1 MAEFKLGRIRFIWK
15 GEWAAGTSYLKDDV
29 VRVNGK
35 VYICVI
41 GHTAD
46 SNFYVDADN
55 FPARWNQ
62 ASDGQAWR
70 GDWTVDTEY
79 FVNDIVKYGGQL
91 YICLV
96 GHTSAANASDGLE
109 VDLDLGDSTQSKWD
123 QFAEGF
129 EWRGDWTT
137 DTRYRLNDIVKYG
150 GNTYLC
156 NLGHISAPTAAMGLE
171 GLDRLTAGQK
181 ADINKWDQFS
191 EAFDW
196 KGPWAPSTRYKIN
209 DVVSFGG
216 TTYVCNEGHPAAAT
230 FTLGL
235 EADQSKWDYFNQ
247 GVEYLGAWD
256 PVDQNYKVNDLVKT
270 GNGVYICLQKH
281 TSSVSRTFEQDEDSG
296 YWAQFLEGL
305 QFENSWNSSSV
316 YQPGDIVTYGGYAY
330 VAVTNHSNIKPTEAV
345 TGAQNWDLFTTAFK
359 FQQDWSGSTNY
370 KVGDVVRLSGYTYVA
385 IEDNNNQKPPNLTY
399 WEQLNPGIRWLGT
412 WANGYGYV
420 LGDAVRYGPNSYI
433 CVLAHTSATATNR
446 PDVDISGTYWNLLA
460 NGQESSVLTTQG
472 DLVYYGGAGPTRL
485 PIGSDGQ
492 VLVVNSAAAPEWK
505 YWGEVDQLYYVSLD
519 GTDEVAPTYG
529 ITLDKPWRT
538 VRYAADQIEKGTR
551 NPEAAFILE
560 INRQFVQRETV
571 QWINYQIT
579 NNISPFVSSFS
590 YDTTKCERDVGLIID
605 ALLWDIRHGGN
616 VRSRQAAVEY
626 VTNASTFYGLGQ
638 KEETVAAINYAV
650 NTLVNTCVL
659 LNTAPGTNYQVTNS
673 VPVNDRILQII
684 DTDYVA
690 EDSSFTE
697 IANLKTL
704 ITTAISSGTL
714 GSVGAEVKPQRTILV
729 KTGVFYETL
738 PIIVP
743 VDTAVVGDELRS
755 TNIRPAASQIDA
767 TDVPKSLDALTRIKA
782 IIADIVEGTTVTKTT
797 TGTNP
802 NTETQ
807 SQTKPFATATEGT
820 LVETL
825 VQNAYDHVDF
835 YLNAVGSAPTM
846 AGSNAA
852 ASSYN
857 VYAAVRQLELN
868 RQFIIAE
875 VHAYIALTYPSYTYS
890 LAACARDV
898 GEYID
903 AIKFDLVYTGNY
915 RTLTSAEW
923 YVNGV
928 TGSITEN
935 MFLVRNSTGVRNMT
949 VQGLTGTLVGPN
961 AYGTYRPTAGAY
973 VSLDPGWGPNDQRV
987 WITTRSCYVQ
997 NVTTFGTACVGCKID
1012 GDLHNGGNKS
1022 IVSNDF
1028 TQVISDGIGVWCT
1041 NLGRTELVSV
1051 FGYYGH
1057 IGYLAE
1063 DGGKIRA
1070 TNGNSSYGTYGCVAE
1085 GVDATETA
1093 ITGIVNNRYEEA
1105 LITKVLTNGQQVLRV
1120 EYQNAGIDY
1129 TSGTFTFNGPGT
1141 SFTTVGNETRDG
1153 GIFEVR
1159 LLDNDDSSGQFG
1171 GLDYLSSENVAQS
1184 GTTSSITLAATDDQT
1199 SSAYIGMRIY
1209 IQSGTGVGQYGYINT
1224 YNAGSKLAGVYRES
1238 TGTSGWDHVVPG
1250 TSIVAPDPSSLYII
1264 EPRVT
1269 VAAPTESSPSVS
1281 GGSVVGQS
1289 DAVYANVRQTFT
1301 NVSASGGAGTGATFN
1316 ITRNGETYTVTL
1328 NQAGQNYVNNNLLT
1342 ILGTSLGGTTPAN
1355 DLRIRIETV
1364 DSTPGLVVGEI
1375 LTFSYEGKGRGG
1387 NFVILLANG
1396 GVSTNTAYY
1405 STNGTT
1411 WQTSTLPS
1419 INIWTAIASGDIGGV
1434 SYVVALGN
1442 AATGAAYSTDGG
1454 VTWNSATIPQ
1464 ISDVTSVAFGGGR
1477 FVAVRA
1483 DSATPLVS
1491 TNGTTWANGANNL
1504 PTRTN
1509 WPSITYGKGRF
1520 FAVSTAGAPGSVT
1533 SAYSL
1538 DGITWTSAALTGLA
1552 DWSSIAYGNNVFV
1565 AVSSTGSNIA
1575 VSNDGTSWT
1584 GVLNTITVGKV
1595 GYGQGTFV
1603 ATGSA
1608 SSTAHWKSQDGRT
1621 WTQGTAAY
1629 TTTGRPIF
1637 GNPNGSPLWI
1647 IPQSTVAGPA
1657 ALVTGT
1663 RAYVRARVADTK
1675 IVEFRVIEP
1684 GSGYSS
1690 VTPPAL
1696 TVTDP
1701 NNTYEA
1707 PHTVRVGNG
1716 VLANPTFITRGAD
1729 WEVATGSVVGD
1740 GYADI
1745 FQNGSYVDVKGLYSI
1760 PVPGSNVE
1768 FNSLPGQFYKL
1779 VTVTQL
1785 LGTGPYTARL
1795 QVSPPI
1801 EIPEAVPHEDPFEI
1815 RIRYSQVR
1823 LTGHDFLDI
1832 GTGNFTSTNYPGLP
1846 LIDPIPTN
1854 ETVES
1859 NGGRVFYTS
1868 TDQDGNF
1875 RVGGL
1880 FTVEQS
1886 TGTAT
1891 LNADAFNIAGLQ
1903 ELSLGSVELGTG
1915 GATITEFSTDP
1926 FFTQDS
1932 DSVIPTQRAVK
1943 AYIAS
1948 QIGSGSSTLNVNTLT
1963 AGQIFVANDYITTT
1977 TGGRINV
1984 LAPMN
1989 FIGGINGVPV
1999 AMNLFLHS

>member
-1 MAEFKLGRIRFIWK
+1 MAEFKLGRIRFVWK
-15 GEWAAGTSYLKDDV
+15 GEWVAGTSYLKDDV

-55 FPARWNQ
+55 IPARWNQ
-62 ASDGQAWR
+62 ASDGQSWR
-70 GDWTVDTEY
+70 GDWTPDTEY
-79 FVNDIVKYGGQL
+79 FENDIVKYGGQL

-96 GHTSAANASDGLE
+96 GHTSAATLSDGLE

-129 EWRGDWTT
+129 DWKGDWTT
-137 DTRYRLNDIVKYG
+137 ATRYKLNDIVKYG

-156 NLGHISAPTAAMGLE
+156 NLGHTSAPTAAMGLE
-171 GLDRLTAGQK
+171 GLDRLVSGQK
-181 ADINKWDQFS
+181 ADIDKWDQFS

-196 KGPWAPSTRYKIN
+196 KGDWTPSVRYKIN

-216 TTYVCNEGHPAAAT
+216 TTYICNEGHTSAASFA
-230 FTLGL
+230 LGL
-235 EADQSKWDYFNQ
+235 EEDQGKWDYFNQ

-256 PVDQNYKVNDLVKT
+256 ADSQNYKVNDLVKT
-270 GNGVYICLQKH
+270 GNGIYICLQKH
-281 TSSVSRTFEQDEDSG
+281 TSSLTRTFEQDEDSG
-296 YWAQFLEGL
+296 YWAQFLEGI
-305 QFENSWNSSSV
+305 QFEDSWNSSTI
-316 YQPGDIVTYGGYAY
+316 YQPGDIITYGGYAY
-330 VAVTNHSNIKPTEAV
+330 VSTTNHSNIRPTQAV
-345 TGAQNWDLFTTAFK
+345 TGPQNWDLFTTSFK
-359 FQQDWSGSTNY
+359 FQNDWNSSIDY
-370 KVGDVVRLSGYTYVA
+370 RVGDVVRLSGYTYVA
-385 IEDNNNQKPPNLTY
+385 IEDNTNQKPPNLTY
-399 WEQLNPGIRWLGT
+399 WEQLNPGIRWLGA

-433 CVLAHTSATATNR
+433 CVDAHTSATATNR
-446 PDVDISGTYWNLLA
+446 PDIDISGTYWNLLA

-472 DLVYYGGAGPTRL
+472 DIVYYGGAGPTRL

-492 VLVVNSAAAPEWK
+492 VLVVNSAAAPEWR

-519 GTDEVAPTYG
+519 GVDSPAPGYG

-551 NPEAAFILE
+551 NNDAAFLIEL
-560 INRQFVQRETV
+560 NRQFIQRETV
-571 QWINYQIT
+571 QWIAYQIT
-579 NNISPFVSSFS
+579 NNISPFTSSFS
-590 YDTTKCERDVGLIID
+590 YNTTKCERDIGFILDAII
-605 ALLWDIRHGGN
+605 WDIRHGGN
-616 VRSRQAAVEY
+616 VRAREAAVEY
-626 VTNASTFYGLGQ
+626 VTNASVFYGLGQ
-638 KEETVAAINYAV
+638 KEETVAAINYAID
-650 NTLVNTCVL
+650 TLVNTCVL
-659 LNTAPGTNYQVTNS
+659 LNTAPSVNYQVTNS

-684 DTDYVA
+684 DNTLVS
-690 EDSSFTE
+690 EDTSFTE
-697 IANLKTL
+697 VSNLKSL
-704 ITTAISSGTL
+704 ITTAISGGTL
-714 GSVGAEVKPQRTILV
+714 GNVGAEVKPQRTILV
-729 KTGVFYETL
+729 KTGVFFETL

-755 TNIRPAASQIDA
+755 TNIRPSASQIDPSDA
-767 TDVPKSLDALTRIKA
+767 PKSLAALARIRA
-782 IIADIVEGTTVTKTT
+782 IVSDIVSGVTVTPSV
-797 TGTNP
+797 G

-820 LVETL
+820 LAANIIQDAEDYI
-825 VQNAYDHVDF
+825 NF
-835 YLNAVGSAPTM
+835 YVLASGSAPAM
-846 AGSNAA
+846 SGSNSATET
-852 ASSYN
+852 YN
-857 VYAAVRQLELN
+857 VYAAIRQLELN
-868 RQFIIAE
+868 RDFIVAE
-875 VHAYIALTYPSYTYS
+875 VHAYIAATYPSYVYS
-890 LAACARDV
+890 IDACSRDV
-898 GEYID
+898 NEYID
-903 AIKFDLVYTGNY
+903 AVKHDLTYPGNY
-915 RTLTSAEW
+915 RTLTAAKW

-935 MFLVRNSTGVRNMT
+935 MFLVRNSTGVRNLT
-949 VQGLTGTLVGPN
+949 VQGLTGTLTGPN

-973 VSLDPGWGPNDQRV
+973 VSLDPGWGPNDERV

-997 NVTTFGTACVGCKID
+997 NVTTFGTACIGAKID

-1022 IVSNDF
+1022 IVANDF
-1028 TQVISDGIGVWCT
+1028 TQVLSDGIGVWCT

-1051 FGYYGH
+1051 FSYYGH

-1070 TNGNSSYGTYGCVAE
+1070 TNGNSSYGTFGCVAE
-1085 GVDATETA
+1085 GVDATETP

-1105 LITKVLTNGQQVLRV
+1105 LITKVLTSGQEVQRV
-1120 EYQNAGIDY
+1120 EFQNAGIDY
-1129 TSGTFTFNGPGT
+1129 TAGSFTFNGPGT
-1141 SFTTVGNETRDG
+1141 SFTTVGDEIRDG

-1171 GLDYLSSENVAQS
+1171 GLDYLSSENVAQG

-1199 SSAYIGMRIY
+1199 SSAYVGMRIY
-1209 IQSGTGVGQYGYINT
+1209 IQSGVGVGQYGYINS
-1224 YNAGSKLAGVYRES
+1224 YNAGSKVAQVYKES
-1238 TGTSGWDHVVPG
+1238 TGTAGWDHVIPG
-1250 TSIVAPDPSSLYII
+1250 TTIVAPDPSTLYII
-1264 EPRVT
+1264 EPRVN
-1269 VAAPTESSPSVS
+1269 VAAPTESSPSVTGGPA
-1281 GGSVVGQS
+1281 GGSA

-1301 NVSASGGAGTGATFN
+1301 GISASGGTGTGATFN
-1316 ITRNGETYTVTL
+1316 VTRSGFTYTVTL
-1328 NQAGQNYVNNNLLT
+1328 NQAGQDYTNNDLLT
-1342 ILGTSLGGTTPAN
+1342 ILGTAVGGATPAN
-1355 DLRIRIETV
+1355 DIRIRVETV
-1364 DSTPGLVVGEI
+1364 DSTPGIVVGEI
-1375 LTFSYEGKGRGG
+1375 LTISSEGRGRGG
-1387 NFVILLANG
+1387 NFVLLPIAT
-1396 GVSTNTAYY
+1396 SNTGYY

-1411 WQTSTLPS
+1411 WLTSTLPS
-1419 INIWTAIASGDIGGV
+1419 SAAWRAVATGDISNV
-1434 SYVVALGN
+1434 SYVVALGT
-1442 AATGAAYSTDGG
+1442 TGTTTAAYSTDGG
-1454 VTWNSATIPQ
+1454 ATWTGSTIPQ
-1464 ISDVTSVAFGGGR
+1464 TSAVTSVAFGGGR
-1477 FVAVRA
+1477 FVAVRS

-1491 TNGTTWANGANNL
+1491 TNGTTWANGANPL
-1504 PTRTN
+1504 PGSTN
-1509 WPSITYGKGRF
+1509 WQSITYGKGRF
-1520 FAVSTAGAPGSVT
+1520 FAVASGGTA

-1538 DGITWTSAALTGLA
+1538 DGITWTAAALPSTST
-1552 DWSSIAYGNNVFV
+1552 WNSIAFGNNVFV
-1565 AVSSTGSNIA
+1565 ALSVAGNLAISSN
-1575 VSNDGTSWT
+1575 GTSWT
-1584 GVLNTITVGKV
+1584 PVAGTITADEV

-1603 ATGSA
+1603 ATSNA
-1608 SSTAHWKSQDGRT
+1608 TSVAYWKSQDGLT
-1621 WTQGTAAY
+1621 WTQGTA
-1629 TTTGRPIF
+1629 TFSDTGRPIF
-1637 GNPNGSPLWI
+1637 GNPDRSPLWV
-1647 IPQSTVAGPA
+1647 IPRA
-1657 ALVTGT
+1657 AATPQALITGT

-1675 IVEFRVIEP
+1675 IVEFRLIEP

-1690 VTPPAL
+1690 LTPPAV

-1707 PHTVRVGNG
+1707 PITVRVGNG

-1729 WEVATGSVVGD
+1729 WEVATGTVVGD

-1768 FNSLPGQFYKL
+1768 FNSLPGKFYKL

-1785 LGTGPYTARL
+1785 LGAGPYTARL

-1846 LIDPIPTN
+1846 LTDPVPAN

-1932 DSVIPTQRAVK
+1932 DSVIPTQRAIK
-1943 AYIAS
+1943 AYISS

-1977 TGGRINV
+1977 TGGQINV
-1984 LAPMN
+1984 LAKMN

>member
-46 SNFYVDADN
+46 SNFYVDAN
-55 FPARWNQ
+55 NVPARWNQ
-62 ASDGQAWR
+62 ASDGQSWR

-96 GHTSAANASDGLE
+96 GHTSSANINDGLE
-109 VDLDLGDSTQSKWD
+109 VDLDLGDSTQTKWD

-129 EWRGDWTT
+129 DWKGDWTT
-137 DTRYRLNDIVKYG
+137 STRYKLNDIVKYG

-171 GLDRLTAGQK
+171 GLDRVTSGQK
-181 ADINKWDQFS
+181 ADIDKWDQFS

-196 KGPWAPSTRYKIN
+196 KGPWTPSTRYKIN

-230 FTLGL
+230 FALGL
-235 EADQSKWDYFNQ
+235 EADQGKWDYFNQ
-247 GVEYLGAWD
+247 GIEYLGAWD
-256 PVDQNYKVNDLVKT
+256 ADAQNYKVNDLVKN

-281 TSSVSRTFEQDEDSG
+281 TSSLSRTFEQDEDSG

-305 QFENSWNSSSV
+305 QFEDSWNTSTI

-330 VAVTNHSNIKPTEAV
+330 VATTNHSNIKPTQAV

-359 FQQDWSGSTNY
+359 FQQDWSGVTAY

-385 IEDNNNQKPPNLTY
+385 IADNTNFKPPNLTY
-399 WEQLNPGIRWLGT
+399 WEQLNPGIRWLGA

-446 PDVDISGTYWNLLA
+446 PDVDISGTFWNLLA

-472 DLVYYGGAGPTRL
+472 DIVYYGGAGPTRL

-492 VLVVNSAAAPEWK
+492 VLVVNNAAAPEWK
-505 YWGEVDQLYYVSLD
+505 YWGEVDQLYYVSLE
-519 GTDEVAPTYG
+519 GTDEPAPTYG

-551 NPEAAFILE
+551 NPEAAYLLE

-579 NNISPFVSSFS
+579 NNIAPFVSSFS
-590 YDTTKCERDVGLIID
+590 YNTTKCERDVGLIID

-650 NTLVNTCVL
+650 DTLINTCVL
-659 LNTAPGTNYQVTNS
+659 LNTAPATNYQVTNS

-684 DTDYVA
+684 NTNYVA

-697 IANLKTL
+697 ITNLKTL
-704 ITTAISSGTL
+704 INTAISGGAL
-714 GSVGAEVKPQRTILV
+714 VNVGAEVKPQRTILV
-729 KTGVFYETL
+729 KTGVFFETL

-755 TNIRPAASQIDA
+755 TNIRPATSQIDP
-767 TDVPKSLDALTRIKA
+767 TDVPKSVAALVWLA
-782 IIADIVEGTTVTKTT
+782 SVLEAVVTGVTFSKTT
-797 TGTNP
+797 TGSNP
-802 NTETQ
+802 NTLTQ
-807 SQTKPFATATEGT
+807 SQTKPFADSSVGNVVN
-820 LVETL
+820 LV
-825 VQNAYDHVDF
+825 VQNAYTYITDTLIIGGPSGITF
-835 YLNAVGSAPTM
+835 VGTNTPVSDYDT
-846 AGSNAA
+846 
-852 ASSYN
+852 
-857 VYAAVRQLELN
+857 YAAVRQLELN
-868 RQFIIAE
+868 REFIVAE
-875 VHAYIALTYPSYTYS
+875 IHAYIADTYPAYTYS
-890 LAACARDV
+890 LAACARDIN
-898 GEYID
+898 EYID
-903 AIKFDLVYTGNY
+903 AAKYDLIYPGNY
-915 RTLTSAEW
+915 RTLTAAKW

-928 TGSITEN
+928 TGSVTEN

-949 VQGLTGTLVGPN
+949 VQGLTGTLTGPN
-961 AYGTYRPTAGAY
+961 SYGTYRPTAGAY

-997 NVTTFGTACVGCKID
+997 NVTTFGTACIGAKID
-1012 GDLHNGGNKS
+1012 GDLHAGGNKS
-1022 IVSNDF
+1022 IVANDF
-1028 TQVISDGIGVWCT
+1028 TQVLSDGIGVWCT

-1051 FGYYGH
+1051 FSYYGH

-1070 TNGNSSYGTYGCVAE
+1070 TNGNSSYGTFGCVAE
-1085 GVDATETA
+1085 GVDATETP

-1105 LITKVLTNGQQVLRV
+1105 LITKVLTNTQQVLRV

-1129 TSGTFTFNGPGT
+1129 TAGTFTFNGPGT
-1141 SFTTVGNETRDG
+1141 SFTTVGDERRDG

-1171 GLDYLSSENVAQS
+1171 GLDYLSSENVAQA
-1184 GTTSSITLAATDDQT
+1184 GTTTSITLAATDDQT
-1199 SSAYIGMRIY
+1199 STAYIGMRIY
-1209 IQSGTGVGQYGYINT
+1209 IQSGAGVGQYGYINT
-1224 YNAGSKLAGVYRES
+1224 YNAGSKVAGVFKES
-1238 TGTSGWDHVVPG
+1238 TGTAGWDHVVPG
-1250 TSIVAPDPSSLYII
+1250 TTIVSPDPSSLYII

-1269 VAAPTESSPSVS
+1269 VAAPTESSPAVTGGPA
-1281 GGSVVGQS
+1281 GGSS

-1301 NVSASGGAGTGATFN
+1301 GLSASGGSGTGATFN
-1316 ITRNGETYTVTL
+1316 VTRSGETYTVTL
-1328 NQAGQNYVNNNLLT
+1328 NQAGQNYTNGNTLT
-1342 ILGTSLGGTTPAN
+1342 ILGTAVGGATPAN
-1355 DLRIRIETV
+1355 DIRIKVETV

-1375 LTFSYEGKGRGG
+1375 LTFRHEGKGRGG
-1387 NFVILLANG
+1387 NFVLLPVASSNVG
-1396 GVSTNTAYY
+1396 YF
-1405 STNGTT
+1405 STNGTS
-1411 WQTSTLPS
+1411 WSTSTLPATAV
-1419 INIWTAIASGDIGGV
+1419 WTSLATGDISNV
-1434 SYVVALGN
+1434 SYVVALGS
-1442 AATGAAYSTDGG
+1442 TGTTTAAYSIDGG
-1454 VTWNSATIPQ
+1454 ATWTGSNLPQTSA
-1464 ISDVTSVAFGGGR
+1464 VTSVAFGGGR
-1477 FVAVRA
+1477 FVAVRS

-1491 TNGTTWANGANNL
+1491 TNGTTWANGANPL
-1504 PTRTN
+1504 PGATN
-1509 WPSITYGKGRF
+1509 WQSITYGKGRF
-1520 FAVSTAGAPGSVT
+1520 FAVATGGTA

-1538 DGITWTSAALTGLA
+1538 DGITWTAAALPSSST
-1552 DWSSIAYGNNVFV
+1552 WNSIAFGNNIFV
-1565 AVSSTGSNIA
+1565 ALSVAGVLAISN
-1575 VSNDGTSWT
+1575 NGTSWT
-1584 GVLNTITVGKV
+1584 AVSGTITADEV

-1603 ATGSA
+1603 ATSNGTA
-1608 SSTAHWKSQDGRT
+1608 AAHWDSQDGLT
-1621 WTQGTAAY
+1621 WTQGTATFAA
-1629 TTTGRPIF
+1629 TGRPVF
-1637 GNPNGSPLWI
+1637 GNPNRSPLWV
-1647 IPQSTVAGPA
+1647 IPLSAATPQ

-1663 RAYVRARVADTK
+1663 RAYVRCRIADTK
-1675 IVEFRVIEP
+1675 IVEFRVVEP

-1690 VTPPAL
+1690 VTPPTL
-1696 TVTDP
+1696 TITDP

-1707 PHTVRVGNG
+1707 PYTVRVGNG
-1716 VLANPTFITRGAD
+1716 VLANPTFVTRGAD
-1729 WEVATGSVVGD
+1729 WEVATGTVVGD

-1745 FQNGSYVDVKGLYSI
+1745 FQNGNYVDVRDLYSI

-1768 FNSLPGQFYKL
+1768 FSTLPGQFYKL

-1801 EIPEAVPHEDPFEI
+1801 EIPEAMPHEDTFEI

-1832 GTGNFTSTNYPGLP
+1832 GTGNFTSTNYPNLP
-1846 LIDPIPTN
+1846 LIDPIPAN

-1926 FFTQDS
+1926 FFTQNS
-1932 DSVIPTQRAVK
+1932 DSVIPTQRAIK
-1943 AYIAS
+1943 AYISS

-1963 AGQIFVANDYITTT
+1963 AGQIFVANDFITTT

>member
-15 GEWAAGTSYLKDDV
+15 GEWVSGTTYLKDDV

-46 SNFYVDADN
+46 SNFYVDAN
-55 FPARWNQ
+55 NVPARWNQ
-62 ASDGQAWR
+62 ASDGTAWR

-96 GHTSAANASDGLE
+96 GHTSAATASDGLE
-109 VDLDLGDSTQSKWD
+109 VDLDLGDSTQTKWD

-129 EWRGDWTT
+129 DWKGDWTA
-137 DTRYRLNDIVKYG
+137 DTRYKLNDIVKYG

-156 NLGHISAPTAAMGLE
+156 NLGHTSAPTAAMGLE
-171 GLDRLTAGQK
+171 GLDRLVSGQK
-181 ADINKWDQFS
+181 ADIDKWDQFS

-196 KGPWAPSTRYKIN
+196 KGPWTPSTRYKIN

-216 TTYVCNEGHPAAAT
+216 TTYVCNEGHPAAAS

-256 PVDQNYKVNDLVKT
+256 ADAQNYKVNDLVKT
-270 GNGVYICLQKH
+270 GNGIYICLQKH
-281 TSSVSRTFEQDEDSG
+281 TSDLSRTFEQDEDSG

-305 QFENSWNSSSV
+305 QFEDSWNSSTI
-316 YQPGDIVTYGGYAY
+316 YQPGDIITYGGYAY
-330 VAVTNHSNIKPTEAV
+330 VSITNHSNIKPTQAV
-345 TGAQNWDLFTTAFK
+345 TGAQNWDLFSTSFK
-359 FQQDWSGSTNY
+359 FQQDWNSGTAY
-370 KVGDVVRLSGYTYVA
+370 KVGDVIRLSGYTYVA
-385 IEDNNNQKPPNLTY
+385 MLDNTNQKPPNLTY
-399 WEQLNPGIRWLGT
+399 WEQLNPGIRWLGP

-472 DLVYYGGAGPTRL
+472 DIVYYGGAGPTRL

-492 VLVVNSAAAPEWK
+492 VLVVNSAAAPEWR

-519 GTDEVAPTYG
+519 GTDEAAPDYG
-529 ITLDKPWRT
+529 VTLDKPWRT
-538 VRYAADQIEKGTR
+538 VRYAADQIEKGAR
-551 NPEAAFILE
+551 NPESAFLLE

-571 QWINYQIT
+571 EWIDYQIT

-605 ALLWDIRHGGN
+605 AILWDIRHGGN
-616 VRSRQAAVEY
+616 VRSRKAAVEY

-650 NTLVNTCVL
+650 DTLVNTCVL
-659 LNTAPGTNYQVTNS
+659 LNAAPGTNYQVTNS

-684 DTDYVA
+684 DSTYTA
-690 EDSSFTE
+690 EDSAFTE
-697 IANLKTL
+697 ITNLKSL
-704 ITTAISSGTL
+704 ITTAISGGTI
-714 GSVGAEVKPQRTILV
+714 GNVGAEVKPQRTILV

-767 TDVPKSLDALTRIKA
+767 TDVPKSLGALTRIKA
-782 IIADIVEGTTVTKTT
+782 IISDIVEGNLVTKTT
-797 TGTNP
+797 GNA
-802 NTETQ
+802 ETQ
-807 SQTKPFATATEGT
+807 SQTKPFATATQGT
-820 LVETL
+820 LAEDL
-825 VQNAYDHVDF
+825 VQDIYDHIN
-835 YLNAVGSAPTM
+835 YYINAAGSAPSI
-846 AGSNAA
+846 AGVNAA
-852 ASSYN
+852 ATAYD
-857 VYAAVRQLELN
+857 VYSAIRQLELN
-868 RQFIIAE
+868 REFIVAE
-875 VHAYIALTYPSYTYS
+875 VHAYIALTYPAYTYT

-898 GEYID
+898 NEYID
-903 AIKFDLVYTGNY
+903 AIKHDLAYTGNY
-915 RTLTSAEW
+915 RSLTAAEW

-928 TGSITEN
+928 TGSVTEN

-949 VQGLTGTLVGPN
+949 VQGLTGTLTGPN

-973 VSLDPGWGPNDQRV
+973 VSLDPGWGPNDERV

-997 NVTTFGTACVGCKID
+997 NVTTFGTACVGAKID

-1022 IVSNDF
+1022 IVANDF
-1028 TQVISDGIGVWCT
+1028 TQVLSDGIGVWCT

-1051 FGYYGH
+1051 FSYYGH

-1070 TNGNSSYGTYGCVAE
+1070 TNGNSSYGTFGCVAE

-1105 LITKVLTNGQQVLRV
+1105 LITKVLTSGQEVQRV
-1120 EYQNAGIDY
+1120 EFENAGIDY
-1129 TSGTFTFNGPGT
+1129 TGGAFTFNGPGT
-1141 SFTTVGNETRDG
+1141 SFTTVGDEVRDG
-1153 GIFEVR
+1153 GVFEVR

-1224 YNAGSKLAGVYRES
+1224 YNAGSKLAGVYKES
-1238 TGTSGWDHVVPG
+1238 TGTAGWEHVIPG
-1250 TSIVAPDPSSLYII
+1250 TTIVAPDPSSLYII

-1269 VAAPTESSPSVS
+1269 VAAPTESSPAVTGGPS
-1281 GGSVVGQS
+1281 GGTS
-1289 DAVYANVRQTFT
+1289 DAVYANVRETFT
-1301 NVSASGGAGTGATFN
+1301 NISASGGAGTGATFN
-1316 ITRNGETYTVTL
+1316 ITRNGQTYTVTL
-1328 NQAGQNYVNNNLLT
+1328 NQAGQDYANNDLLT
-1342 ILGTSLGGTTPAN
+1342 ILGTSLGGATPSN

-1387 NFVILLANG
+1387 NFVLLPAA
-1396 GVSTNTAYY
+1396 SSNTAYY
-1405 STNGTT
+1405 STDGLT
-1411 WQTSTLPS
+1411 WSTSTLPTTAV
-1419 INIWTAIASGDIGGV
+1419 WTAIAAGDISNV
-1434 SYVVALGN
+1434 SYVVALGS
-1442 AATGAAYSTDGG
+1442 TGTTTAAYSIDGG
-1454 VTWNSATIPQ
+1454 VTWTASNLPQTSA
-1464 ISDVTSVAFGGGR
+1464 VTSIAFGGGR
-1477 FVAVRA
+1477 FVAVRS
-1483 DSATPLVS
+1483 DSATPIVS
-1491 TNGTTWANGANNL
+1491 TNGTTWANGANPL
-1504 PTRTN
+1504 PTKTN

-1520 FAVSTAGAPGSVT
+1520 MAVSTDTAPGSVT
-1533 SAYSL
+1533 AAYSL
-1538 DGITWTSAALTGLA
+1538 DGITWTASTIPAVANWNSVA
-1552 DWSSIAYGNNVFV
+1552 FGNNIFV
-1565 AVSSTGSNIA
+1565 ALSTGGAVAISNNGTTWTIA
-1575 VSNDGTSWT
+1575 ATVSTADE
-1584 GVLNTITVGKV
+1584 V

-1603 ATGSA
+1603 ATSNGSSA
-1608 SSTAHWKSQDGRT
+1608 AHYKSQDGIT
-1621 WTQGTAAY
+1621 WTQGTAAF

-1637 GNPNGSPLWI
+1637 GNPNRSPLWVI
-1647 IPQSTVAGPA
+1647 TNTSAAPS

-1663 RAYVRARVADTK
+1663 RAYVRARIADTK
-1675 IVEFRVIEP
+1675 IVEFRVVEP

-1690 VTPPAL
+1690 VTPPAV

-1740 GYADI
+1740 GYADL

-1768 FNSLPGQFYKL
+1768 FTSLPGQFYKL

-1785 LGTGPYTARL
+1785 LGAGPYTARL

-1832 GTGNFTSTNYPGLP
+1832 GTGNFTSTNYPNLP
-1846 LIDPIPTN
+1846 LIDPIPAN

-1915 GATITEFSTDP
+1915 GATVTEFSTDP

-1932 DSVIPTQRAVK
+1932 DSVIPTQRAIK

-1963 AGQIFVANDYITTT
+1963 AGQIFVASDYITTT

-1984 LAPMN
+1984 TAPMN